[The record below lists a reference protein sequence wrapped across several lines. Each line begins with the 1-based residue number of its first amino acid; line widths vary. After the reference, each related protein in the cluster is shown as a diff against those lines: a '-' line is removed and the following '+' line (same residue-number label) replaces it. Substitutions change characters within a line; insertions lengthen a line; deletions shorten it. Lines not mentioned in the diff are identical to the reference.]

1 MVDLVQVACGIIGF
15 APAMALFYYTL
26 GDYTF
31 PKAPKPFFDDRKV
44 FLFFA
49 LGIILGMVIFAFES
63 WGSTVG
69 TAETVLLLIVG
80 FAAMEELMKLVIL
93 NFPRFQRK
101 IDTAFC
107 GLAMGLGM
115 GATFT
120 FATVYSYL
128 LGLPEV
134 QAADLVIVGFLGILF
149 VLLHAS
155 TSALVGIGVARG
167 DVKGYFPEALLIH
180 LAFGL
185 LYESFFVI
193 ELLEPPLN
201 LAGLVGATAVVVY
214 AYHKVHTTSLPAL
227 VRDAKRLLAKEKNA

>member
-26 GDYTF
+26 RNYTY

-49 LGIILGMVIFAFES
+49 VGLILGMVIFAFETY
-63 WGSTVG
+63 GSTVG

-107 GLAMGLGM
+107 GLSMGLGM

-120 FATVYSYL
+120 FATIYSYVVN
-128 LGLPEV
+128 LPDPG
-134 QAADLVIVGFLGILF
+134 ATDFVIVGFLGILF
-149 VLLHAS
+149 VLLHSS
-155 TSALVGIGVARG
+155 TSALIGIGVARG
-167 DVKGYFPEALLIH
+167 DVRGYFPEALLIH
-180 LAFGL
+180 LLFGL
-185 LYESFFVI
+185 MYESFFVT

-201 LAGLVGATAVVVY
+201 LVGLVGATAVVVY
-214 AYHKVHTTSLPAL
+214 GFRKVHTTSLPAL
-227 VRDAKRLLAKEKNA
+227 VRDAKRLLAKEKT

>member
-15 APAMALFYYTL
+15 APPMALFYYTL
-26 GDYTF
+26 RDYTF

-49 LGIILGMVIFAFES
+49 VGLILGMVIFAFET

-120 FATVYSYL
+120 FATVYSYVL
-128 LGLPEV
+128 SLPEV
-134 QAADLVIVGFLGILF
+134 GAADFIIVGFLGILF

-155 TSALVGIGVARG
+155 TAALVGIGVSRG
-167 DVKGYFPEALLIH
+167 DVRGYFPEALLIH
-180 LAFGL
+180 LVFAL

-214 AYHKVHTTSLPAL
+214 AYRKVQTISLPAL